1 MASISRVS
9 ANFFV
14 FTHPFE
20 ARDVCNFLAYEG
32 GL

>member
-1 MASISRVS
+1 MTSIGCVS

-14 FTHPFE
+14 FTNPFK